1 MRVDGG
7 RRPRAMLLC
16 QTPRDVWKIPADL
29 EGAGRA
35 SFQCE
40 PVLPM
45 RPPRDTL
52 RPESLGS
59 SQRDGLWTG
68 GRWHFLLFIR
78 KHLISTFHGS
88 VVKTEKKKCVGGNT
102 FNSIHNKRWFQ
113 IGTPSQFWPKGF
125 RRTPGS
131 CRCGHGPDR
140 DERLGGARR
149 RGPGTRPARPAGG
162 ALTLRNSRA
171 GARRVSRGTGQA
183 SASFPA

>member
-35 SFQCE
+35 SSQCE

-68 GRWHFLLFIR
+68 ARWHFLLFIR

-140 DERLGGARR
+140 DERLAGARR

-171 GARRVSRGTGQA
+171 GARRVSRGAGQA
-183 SASFPA
+183 SASVPA